1 MSGRPRGRVSRWPL
15 VLLPPS
21 KGKADGGDGPA
32 YAEVAA
38 ADDGPLGEARR
49 DLLQAVLADLDDLD
63 DETLARVAGVGSAKV
78 DQARALLTGL
88 PTAPTLPAHRRYTG
102 IVHGNAG
109 LAGITP
115 RRAGAEVVVVSALL
129 GLAAM
134 DDAVP
139 DYRLEFA
146 ARLPSLGGIAGWWR
160 DQAADDL
167 ARRCR
172 GRRVWDLL
180 PAEHARLWTTEAR
193 DRVRDLVTVGFV
205 RPDGRAANAARTK
218 VCKGRLTAAL
228 LAAPDLDAAGM
239 VAEVDPGQEWELRR
253 DGDDVLAVCH
263 V

>member
-1 MSGRPRGRVSRWPL
+1 MSRRAL

-21 KGKADGGDGPA
+21 KGKAAGGAGPA
-32 YAEVAA
+32 YDEVVAG
-38 ADDGPLGEARR
+38 DDGPLGDARR
-49 DLLQAVLADLDDLD
+49 HLLAAILADLDDLD
-63 DETLARVAGVGSAKV
+63 DAAVARIAGVGAAKV
-78 DQARALLTGL
+78 AHARALLAGL
-88 PTAPTLPAHRRYTG
+88 PAAPTLPAHRRYTG
-102 IVHGNAG
+102 VVHGNAG
-109 LAGITP
+109 LAGLTP
-115 RRAGAEVVVVSALL
+115 RRAGVEVVVVSALL

-134 DDAVP
+134 DEPVP

-146 ARLPSLGGIAGWWR
+146 ARLPSIGGIAAWWR
-160 DQAADDL
+160 EQAADEL

-180 PAEHARLWTTEAR
+180 PAEHARIWPTGGRE
-193 DRVRDLVTVGFV
+193 RVGDLVGVAFV

-239 VAEVDPGQEWELRR
+239 VREVDPGTAWELRR

-263 V
+263 A

>member
-1 MSGRPRGRVSRWPL
+1 MSRRPL

-21 KGKADGGDGPA
+21 KGKAEGGDGPP
-32 YAEVAA
+32 YGEVLAG
-38 ADDGPLGEARR
+38 DDGPLGEARR
-49 DLLQAVLADLDDLD
+49 RLLGAVQTDLGALDDA
-63 DETLARVAGVGSAKV
+63 TLVRVAGVGRARV
-78 DQARALLTGL
+78 EPARALLAGL
-88 PTAPTLPAHRRYTG
+88 SGAPTLPAHRRYTG
-102 IVHGNAG
+102 VVHGNAG
-109 LAGITP
+109 LADLAP

-146 ARLPSLGGIAGWWR
+146 ARLPSLGGLAGWWR
-160 DQAADDL
+160 EQAAETL

-180 PAEHARLWTTEAR
+180 PAEHARIWTPDAR
-193 DRVRDLVTVGFV
+193 GRVRDLVSVAFV
-205 RPDGRAANAARTK
+205 RPDGGAANAARTK

-239 VAEVDPGQEWELRR
+239 VAEVDPGEAWELRL
-253 DGDDVLAVCH
+253 DGGDVLAVCH

>member
-1 MSGRPRGRVSRWPL
+1 MSRRAL

-32 YAEVAA
+32 YGEVAA
-38 ADDGPLGEARR
+38 GDDGPLGDARR
-49 DLLQAVLADLDDLD
+49 RLLAEVADLDHLD
-63 DETLARVAGVGSAKV
+63 DAATARIAGVGGDKV
-78 DQARALLTGL
+78 AHARRLLAGL

-109 LAGITP
+109 LAGMAP
-115 RRAGAEVVVVSALL
+115 RRAGVEVVVVSALL

-134 DDAVP
+134 DEPVP

-160 DQAADDL
+160 EQAADEL

-180 PAEHARLWTTEAR
+180 PAEHARIWTAGGRE
-193 DRVRDLVTVGFV
+193 RVRDLVGVGFV

-228 LAAPDLDAAGM
+228 LAAPDLDGAGM
-239 VAEVDPGQEWELRR
+239 VADVDPGEGWELRC
-253 DGDDVLAVCH
+253 DGDDVLAVCTA
-263 V
+263 